1 MRLLGH
7 NILTKRAIKII
18 HVLRKATKG
27 MDEPAV
33 SQIVAEYGRD
43 SFLILISCLLS
54 LRTKDP
60 VSLSLSRELFKYART
75 PYELLQIPIK
85 KLEKLLYSIGFYR
98 KKTRLL
104 HSVSKALIKRF
115 NGKVPKTMQ
124 ELISIKGI
132 GHKTASVVL
141 SEGYRIPAIAV
152 DTHVHRI
159 ANRLGLVKT
168 KTPEQTE
175 TALQQIIPKRYWI
188 ELNPLL
194 VMWGQNVCEP
204 ISPRCSHCAI
214 SRLCPRI
221 GVTKHR

>member
-1 MRLLGH
+1 LPGH
-7 NILTKRAIKII
+7 NIPTKRAIEII

-54 LRTKDP
+54 LRTKDS
-60 VSLSLSRELFKYART
+60 VSLPLSRELFKYART
-75 PYELLQIPIK
+75 SYELLQIPIK
-85 KLEKLLYSIGFYR
+85 KLEKLLYSIGFYHR
-98 KKTRLL
+98 KARLL
-104 HSVSKALIKRF
+104 HNVSKELIKRF
-115 NGKVPKTMQ
+115 GSKVPKTMQ

-132 GHKTASVVL
+132 GHKTANVVL
-141 SEGYRIPAIAV
+141 SEGFRIPAIAV

-175 TALQQIIPKRYWI
+175 KALQQIVPKRYWI

-204 ISPRCSHCAI
+204 VSPRCSRCTLA
-214 SRLCPRI
+214 RLCPRI